1 MHIEVEMKSDEELHK
16 INKSVADWYQTDK
29 TVTAKVSEAGKCQGR
44 VEVLNKGTLK
54 VANNQG
60 GSVKKESNYVASKA
74 GMIIKVK
81 RQIKIA
87 GSQSKE

>member
-1 MHIEVEMKSDEELHK
+1 MSG
-16 INKSVADWYQTDK
+16 SVA
-29 TVTAKVSEAGKCQGR
+29 
-44 VEVLNKGTLK
+44 VLNKGTLN

-60 GSVKKESNYVASKA
+60 GSVKESNYVAFKA